1 MLLCHAMAHCPD
13 EILADFQETYHLNLW
28 VEPLEDGED
37 GSASLNTRR
46 IAALAWQLPNT
57 SRMWHIF
64 APGGSNTLEAQLL
77 RNIEHDVRLF
87 SWSFSKD
94 AKTKSN
100 VPEPLTLPGETE
112 AKERAEERADSMAL
126 SLAQEFGL
134 KL

>member
-1 MLLCHAMAHCPD
+1 MAEYPD

-57 SRMWHIF
+57 SRTWQVLS
-64 APGGSNTLEAQLL
+64 PGSSNTLEAQLL
-77 RNIEHDVRLF
+77 RHIEHDVRLF

-100 VPEPLTLPGETE
+100 IPEPLTLPGEE
-112 AKERAEERADSMAL
+112 KARERAEERADSMAL
-126 SLAQEFGL
+126 SLAHEFGL

>member
-1 MLLCHAMAHCPD
+1 MAKYPD

-28 VEPLEDGED
+28 AEPLGDD
-37 GSASLNTRR
+37 WRDRASLNTQR

-57 SRMWHIF
+57 SRVWRRVS
-64 APGGSNTLEAQLL
+64 PGNGNTVESQLL
-77 RNIEHDVRLF
+77 RQVEHAIQMFR
-87 SWSFSKD
+87 WSFSKD